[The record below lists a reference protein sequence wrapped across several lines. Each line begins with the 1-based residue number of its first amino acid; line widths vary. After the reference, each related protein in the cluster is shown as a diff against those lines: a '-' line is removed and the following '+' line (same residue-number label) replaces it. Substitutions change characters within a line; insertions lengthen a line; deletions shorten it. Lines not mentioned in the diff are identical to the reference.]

1 MTGILQQIMNTMEQT
16 RTASVLDSVSMIG
29 FAALLV
35 LGVINCV
42 LGYRLLRFWMMLF
55 GFLIGGGIGLGVAYT
70 MGIQEKYMYA
80 MIMVGV
86 GILVAV
92 IAFLSY
98 KIGIFIIGAGI
109 GLGLGIYVFHPTT
122 SLVFFFCLLLGA
134 GLGVL
139 AMKWARVVLIVGT
152 SLLGGAMA
160 GFSLAKLGGLADI
173 PYGLGLSVGCAL
185 LGMLIQFATNRR
197 TVIEEEEVDPQE
209 YEKARRSSDYMDTD
223 DYLPRRK
230 RERENVEEQKPQRN
244 RKKREE
250 HSREHNSTQQKRVV
264 DVSLEKKKTRKRR
277 LDDPAPEQ
285 EATVIYRPKRTSM
298 SAETARNSSSN
309 VNNRNVD
316 NRNSRRDVYEDDYY
330 DDGYDDYYDDEPI
343 DEEDLDEQI
352 IQEMMAEDDREGE
365 KIWNKISRKNS
376 RNTRNTKNTKRNRNA
391 R

>member
-16 RTASVLDSVSMIG
+16 RSASVLDSVSMIG

-80 MIMVGV
+80 VIMIGV
-86 GILVAV
+86 GILLAV

-98 KIGIFIIGAGI
+98 KVGIFIIGAGI

-122 SLVFFFCLLLGA
+122 SLVFFFCLLLGV

-152 SLLGGAMA
+152 SLLGGIMA
-160 GFSLAKLGGLADI
+160 GFSLAKFGGLADI
-173 PYGLGLSVGCAL
+173 PYGLGLSVLCAI

-197 TVIEEEEVDPQE
+197 VVIEEEEYDPHE
-209 YEKARRSSDYMDTD
+209 YEKARRSSDYMDTE

-230 RERENVEEQKPQRN
+230 REKEAEEERPQRN

-250 HSREHNSTQQKRVV
+250 HTREHNSVQQKRVV
-264 DVSLEKKKTRKRR
+264 DVPLEKKKTRKRR
-277 LDDPAPEQ
+277 LDDPAPER
-285 EATVIYRPKRTSM
+285 EETVVYRPKRTNAS
-298 SAETARNSSSN
+298 SGRSNAANENAARNTG
-309 VNNRNVD
+309 
-316 NRNSRRDVYEDDYY
+316 NSRRDVYEDDYY
-330 DDGYDDYYDDEPI
+330 DDSYDDYYDDEPI
-343 DEEDLDEQI
+343 DEEDLDERI
-352 IQEMMAEDDREGE
+352 IQEMMDEDDREGE
-365 KIWNKISRKNS
+365 EIWNRISRKNS